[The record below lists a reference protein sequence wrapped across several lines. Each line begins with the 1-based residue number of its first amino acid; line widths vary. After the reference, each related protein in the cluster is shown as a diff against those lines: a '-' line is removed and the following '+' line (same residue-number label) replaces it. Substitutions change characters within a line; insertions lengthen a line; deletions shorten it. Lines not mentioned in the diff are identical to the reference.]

1 MQRAW
6 VMLALTMV
14 IVAFALSTG
23 FPMFHRAYYV
33 FGLLLIFSALWVWL
47 LVQGIHVDVR
57 RPVLRSRAG
66 GEIEEKITVYRRNPF
81 LRGFVEIQ
89 EQTDMSIAPPG
100 AVISMGSADMTALDL
115 KVPCPRRGIFKVGPI
130 QVAGSDPFGLFR
142 LRRSVGES
150 HKVIVHPDTLEL
162 PGFHI
167 LPAELPGEGARHLR
181 SQSVTTS
188 AFGIRDY
195 QFGDSLNRISW
206 KATAH
211 HNALMVKEFEVEPA
225 NTTWVL
231 VDMER
236 RAHTGSGDEGTEE
249 TAISVAASIC
259 KRYLDSNYP
268 VGFMADGN
276 ERFVIPAQRGAG
288 MMVLIMDAL
297 AALRAQG
304 NLSMLDLIGDLQS
317 RAGRYT
323 SVALVTPDANPGWLA
338 GVRHLL
344 DRKTRI
350 TVVVVDGD
358 LSKETEPESAYEA
371 ASLGVPTYTVKRGS
385 FAATGLVPLNAAAQA
400 PGRPTSPA
408 AIR

>member
-130 QVAGSDPFGLFR
+130 RVAGSDPFGLFR

-236 RAHTGSGDEGTEE
+236 RGPYWLRRRGHGGDRHIRGGLYMQTVPGLQLPSWLYGGWER
-249 TAISVAASIC
+249 AIC
-259 KRYLDSNYP
+259 HPGPTR
-268 VGFMADGN
+268 GRADG
-276 ERFVIPAQRGAG
+276 A
-288 MMVLIMDAL
+288 DH
-297 AALRAQG
+297 
-304 NLSMLDLIGDLQS
+304 
-317 RAGRYT
+317 GRSGGSTRSGESFY
-323 SVALVTPDANPGWLA
+323 VGPD
-338 GVRHLL
+338 R
-344 DRKTRI
+344 
-350 TVVVVDGD
+350 
-358 LSKETEPESAYEA
+358 
-371 ASLGVPTYTVKRGS
+371 
-385 FAATGLVPLNAAAQA
+385 
-400 PGRPTSPA
+400 
-408 AIR
+408 